1 MYSLQVDKTPERS
14 FEDKLQNSY
23 NYPTAKVDVGVLN
36 GNNIQKLPA
45 FQSNARTTQQKFN
58 LKPGTYIVK
67 VRIDFDPQWEKD
79 YDVNL
84 AIYAQYPCVISLA
97 SKQEATLL
105 EGRAVNWSGVETE
118 EDKKKPWNNLG
129 AYGWSSNEGFGNSPN
144 TG

>member
-14 FEDKLQNSY
+14 FEDKLQNDY
-23 NYPTAKVDVGVLN
+23 NYPTATVELGVLN

-67 VRIDFDPQWEKD
+67 VRVDFNPQWEKD

-84 AIYAQYPCVISLA
+84 AIYAQYPCVITFA
-97 SKQEATLL
+97 SNQEATILA
-105 EGRAVNWSGVETE
+105 GRAVNWSGVETE
-118 EDKKKPWNNLG
+118 
-129 AYGWSSNEGFGNSPN
+129 
-144 TG
+144 